1 MKLTKRPKALP
12 ERVYIV
18 TYAGFVEDQCWDI
31 SGRVHEYEFFD
42 SRVSTHCDPF

>member
-1 MKLTKRPKALP
+1 MKLTKRPKALQ

-31 SGRVHEYEFFD
+31 SGRVQEYEFFE
-42 SRVSTHCDPF
+42 RGVSTHSDPF